1 MAQLISTGCARNLT
15 SSCQNSISTGFV
27 TDCAN
32 SVNTKLSEL
41 ARETENF
48 AFNLFDALDFRM
60 LSGMVGELFI
70 RQITSETGDYR
81 ENPNIDGYPDLCAT
95 STNEQVRDFDL
106 WKSHDLRQFI
116 KYPHGGFEIKNTF
129 GVKPTHQSLLPGQQR
144 ILKISAKPDWKAHH
158 RETNNLIAI
167 QSDFINHIPQIVA
180 IYFSDRLEESDW
192 SVKRNPKPGS
202 AMTSFTVI
210 EHSGWSK
217 LKSNCIC
224 VRNESAYQKFAG
236 MKK

>member
-1 MAQLISTGCARNLT
+1 MGQLVSTGEARNLT
-15 SSCQNSISTGFV
+15 SSCNNTLHSSFV
-27 TDCAN
+27 TECAN

-70 RQITSETGDYR
+70 RQVAHNTVDYR

-95 STNEQVRDFDL
+95 LSANQVKDFEV
-106 WKSHDLRQFI
+106 WRTRDLRQFI

-144 ILKISAKPDWKAHH
+144 IYKINAKPDWKAHH

-167 QSDFINHIPQIVA
+167 QSDFIDQIPQIVA
-180 IYFSDRLEESDW
+180 IYFSNNLHESDW

-217 LKSNCIC
+217 LKKNCIC
-224 VRNESAYQKFAG
+224 VRHETAYKQFAG
-236 MKK
+236 I